1 MPVPNLESHLVMA
14 RLKGWATVIE
24 WRCPRCHLEFILPL
38 SGKPPVPPY
47 LLQILDGGVLTSIL
61 IQTDDATPQVL
72 IPAAV
77 GVVSYVGISIQ
88 CPKCLKAGVNAN
100 KIHLIN
106 RGRTSKLTKHGWIPE
121 ETKEEVKDEN

>member
-24 WRCPRCHLEFILPL
+24 WRCPLCHHKF
-38 SGKPPVPPY
+38 
-47 LLQILDGGVLTSIL
+47 ILDGVVFFEGV
-61 IQTDDATPQVL
+61 
-72 IPAAV
+72 
-77 GVVSYVGISIQ
+77 SIQ

-100 KIHLIN
+100 KIYLIN

-121 ETKEEVKDEN
+121 ETKEVDNGKSV